1 MLKIRSFFIS
11 LHSSE
16 LQVISTHCHKYV
28 KKDLI
33 PRLTHFSSPCSI
45 CCPTTY
51 SCFPP
56 SPSMIPLRLHIF
68 YRSKDWFIKGR
79 KINFSFISKRTN
91 ILTLWLFCI
100 FGPDRNI
107 KFQVFKIRQYLIGS
121 LVKPK
126 RFSPVFLLEIRV
138 SRIHL

>member
-16 LQVISTHCHKYV
+16 LQVISTHYHKYV

-56 SPSMIPLRLHIF
+56 SPSMIPLRLHI
-68 YRSKDWFIKGR
+68 SKDRFIKR
-79 KINFSFISKRTN
+79 TKSK
-91 ILTLWLFCI
+91 LQFH
-100 FGPDRNI
+100 
-107 KFQVFKIRQYLIGS
+107 Q
-121 LVKPK
+121 
-126 RFSPVFLLEIRV
+126 
-138 SRIHL
+138 